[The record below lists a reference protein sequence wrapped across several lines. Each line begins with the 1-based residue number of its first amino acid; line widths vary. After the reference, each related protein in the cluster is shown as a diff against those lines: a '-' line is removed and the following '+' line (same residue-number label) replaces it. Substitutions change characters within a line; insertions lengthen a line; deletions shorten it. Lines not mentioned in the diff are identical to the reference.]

1 VLAKLNLASVARAV
15 WSLGHGHGAGGAA
28 LGWLGV
34 ALAGTSAAFAIR
46 MVVGRHDPL
55 IHDMQYLAIF
65 AQPNSAAL
73 RRAQEAPQEALALAQ
88 PASRLDYAP
97 TGSFE
102 KSAHG
107 GQSQPM
113 KAQTSTYE
121 ILSATERAAWLR
133 RGFDIVEA
141 KKGQL
146 VPGVGKIVAIEWRAG
161 AWRLVIENDRPASRE
176 AASPTG
182 AAGSLNKRLIFGDG
196 R

>member
-1 VLAKLNLASVARAV
+1 MPPRLNFASVARAV
-15 WSLGHGHGAGGAA
+15 WGLGHGQGASGVA

-34 ALAGTSAAFAIR
+34 ALAGASAAFAIR
-46 MVVGRHDPL
+46 MIVGQHDPF

-73 RRAQEAPQEALALAQ
+73 RRAQEAPQAALAFAQ

-107 GQSQPM
+107 GQSESL
-113 KAQTSTYE
+113 KAQASTYE
-121 ILSATERAAWLR
+121 ILSATEQTAWLR
-133 RGFDIVEA
+133 RGADIVEA
-141 KKGQL
+141 RKGQF
-146 VPGVGKIVAIEWRAG
+146 VPGVGKIVAIERRAG
-161 AWRLVIENDRPASRE
+161 AWRLVIANDRPASGE
-176 AASPTG
+176 AASPKRALG
-182 AAGSLNKRLIFGDG
+182 GLDKRLIFGDG